1 MSIEDDIKQSLGG
14 LPPWVSEDTLVKI
27 ASNTKDD
34 NDKLKSVFESMTG
47 DSFKYDEIKEE
58 LEKSEK
64 AFKKANNLLVKVE
77 NTTKNLFSVVARDVD
92 PLIATAELMQMGAS
106 AVQGVVGGI
115 TSFTQYLGPKGAIAS
130 FFVDG
135 LVAGG
140 VAAVGV
146 TALYAKIM
154 TEQEKTLRSVID
166 YGGVVGDLNQYTD
179 MRGSLADVGMSM
191 QEMSKIMIGNK
202 SMLANMPDS
211 LMDSTQKFI
220 NFAGMVESETSKTMG
235 DFGYNVEEQTARL
248 LEEANLMFM
257 TGKLEQFSQVT
268 TDKIRKNFESSSS
281 MTTFLAE
288 KFGDQRSSLLAL
300 RSEALTNVDF
310 MSAMQRNGEY
320 LADKYGEN
328 AEENVKDFAST
339 AKMMLGKILGPEFGV
354 QAEQV
359 LNNFIK
365 DIQIDDSALNNMPKE
380 MINMLSTLGPDV
392 SKKFT
397 DIIEKGGTGKLTKN
411 ETVMAIQSLAKSI
424 SSASPRFGDD
434 PMIQQSNALIANA
447 RNAPNAFMDMT
458 EETLEAGVDSVKAMA
473 EQADSSIDA
482 IDAARIGFRSVVHE
496 LTPGYEMGAGAVDGF
511 ASALSVVEAAFKF
524 LGIIPTPKEPK
535 VEYHPNP
542 RPSENANGD
551 DSYGIM
557 NARQAVESGNTFR
570 QLDLD
575 MALAELKE
583 DQEAWDK
590 EQLEKTTTNDD
601 SGDTS
606 DVTPIDT
613 QTQVA
618 QTDNTKKR
626 SLFDGLGGQSP
637 VEIIN
642 ISPELQED
650 MALQKLKNVA
660 KSIFL
665 KNFELDMFKTTRK
678 HKNINVEQD
687 DDGRFFTKIRNTSKN
702 IPIGDPRYVSGH
714 KKVYA
719 DTLNKSGIKIKN
731 MYEADSEILKHIGA
745 ISEIATNMSREE
757 IINGR

>member
-14 LPPWVSEDTLVKI
+14 LPPWVSEATLAKI
-27 ASNTKDD
+27 ASHTKDD

-106 AVQGVVGGI
+106 AVQGVAGGI

-130 FFVDG
+130 FLVDG
-135 LVAGG
+135 AVATG

-146 TALYAKIM
+146 TSIYAKLM
-154 TEQEKTLRSVID
+154 SEQEKTIRSVID
-166 YGGVVGDLNQYTD
+166 YGGVVGDLNQYTN
-179 MRGSLADVGMSM
+179 MRGSLAQVGMSM

-397 DIIEKGGTGKLTKN
+397 DIIEKGGTGKLTNN

-496 LTPGYEMGAGAVDGF
+496 LTPGYEMGAGAVEGF
-511 ASALSVVEAAFKF
+511 SSALQFVEAAFKF
-524 LGIIPTPKEPK
+524 LGIIPTPKEPTPA
-535 VEYHPNP
+535 VYD
-542 RPSENANGD
+542 SENTLHKN
-551 DSYGIM
+551 M
-557 NARQAVESGNTFR
+557 T
-570 QLDLD
+570 LDPGVGAGTGRTMGTVTEENYKD
-575 MALAELKE
+575 FSPEAQKAY
-583 DQEAWDK
+583 DQWNKKQID
-590 EQLEKTTTNDD
+590 KTTTNDND
-601 SGDTS
+601 NDNDNDNSGDTS
-606 DVTPIDT
+606 DVMPKK
-613 QTQVA
+613 
-618 QTDNTKKR
+618 DNF
-626 SLFDGLGGQSP
+626 SIFDGLFDGLWGQSP

-731 MYEADSEILKHIGA
+731 MYEADSKILKHIGD